1 MRRSE
6 SLLRWGANRPV
17 LCTLMLLAA
26 IAGIPLAVRALE
38 VDEPNARD
46 RQIVRTIAKRMK
58 LFHLSNH
65 DMDDE
70 ISKKGFQL
78 YLKSLDP
85 SKMYFYQSDVD
96 EFAASEDKLDDLAKS
111 GDLSLAFAIFNR
123 FLQRIDERLVVI
135 NQLIES
141 EHDFTVDES
150 MNTDADKME
159 YAKTPEELKDRWRK
173 RIKYSMLVEK
183 SEATDLEEAKDKLH
197 RRYNSFAKRMGQFD
211 GEEVTELFLT
221 SLTTAYDPH
230 STYFSQSTFDNF
242 MIQMRLNLE
251 GIGASLQSEDGVTV
265 VKRIVPGGAADRH
278 GKIKVEDRIVSVGQG
293 ESGEMVDV
301 ADMKLDDVVALIR
314 GAAGTTVRL
323 GVMPEGSSEIKT
335 YSIVREKIELKD
347 SEAQGQ
353 VFDAGTKS
361 DGSAYKIGVIDLPSF
376 YSDMEGARLGLAD
389 YKSTTRDV
397 RRVLEEFKKDGV
409 DAVVLHLRSNGG
421 GSRPDAVDCTGFFI
435 HQGPVVQVKN
445 SVGDK
450 ERLDDETPGMS
461 WDGPLVVVTSK
472 FSASAS
478 EILAGA
484 IQDYKRGLIVGDT
497 ATHGKGTVQQLRDVG
512 RIIFPIAAQTPQNYG
527 ALKVTM
533 QQFYRPSGD
542 STQKRGV
549 LADVV
554 LPSIS
559 DQMDVG
565 EADLQHALEFDQIE
579 KAEFN
584 VYPFVNAEIVNEV
597 RAKSDQRING
607 SEDFAELMSDIERYK
622 VQKDRKTVTLN
633 EAKFL
638 EQRKEFDAE
647 KQDEETLEQQI
658 NKDSTNI
665 ERTFYL
671 DEVLAIT
678 VDYLEALSGKKI
690 ASK

>member
-6 SLLRWGANRPV
+6 RLIRWGAKRPV
-17 LCTLMLLAA
+17 LSVLLLLSAVTC
-26 IAGIPLAVRALE
+26 IPLAVRALE
-38 VDEPNARD
+38 VDEPNAQD

-58 LFHLSNH
+58 LFHLSNQ

-85 SKMYFYQSDVD
+85 SKMYFYQSDID
-96 EFAASEDKLDDLAKS
+96 EFGASADKLDDLAKS
-111 GDLSLAFAIFNR
+111 GDLSFAFAVFNR
-123 FLQRIDERLVVI
+123 FLKRIEERLVVI

-141 EHDFTVDES
+141 EHDFTLDEA
-150 MNTDADKME
+150 MMTDSDEME
-159 YAKTPEELKDRWRK
+159 FAKTPAELKDRWRK

-183 SEATDLEEAKDKLH
+183 SEDTANEDAKNKLH
-197 RRYNSFAKRMGQFD
+197 RRYTSFAKRMNQFD
-211 GEEVTELFLT
+211 AEEVTELFLT

-265 VKRIVPGGAADRH
+265 VKRIVPGGAADRN
-278 GKIKVEDRIVSVGQG
+278 GKLKVEDRIVSVGQG
-293 ESGEMVDV
+293 DEGEMVDV
-301 ADMKLDDVVALIR
+301 ADMKLDDVVAMIR

-323 GVMPEGSSEIKT
+323 GVMPEGSNEIKT
-335 YSIVREKIELKD
+335 YPIVREKIELKD

-353 VFDAGTKS
+353 VFNAGTKP

-376 YSDMEGARLGLAD
+376 YSDMEGARLGRAD

-397 RRVLEEFKKDGV
+397 RRVLEEFKEEGV
-409 DAVVLHLRSNGG
+409 DAVVLDLRSNGG
-421 GSRPDAVDCTGFFI
+421 GSLPESVSCTGLFI
-435 HQGPVVQVKN
+435 DQGPVVQVKN
-445 SVGDK
+445 SAGEK
-450 ERLDDETPGMS
+450 ERLDDEVAGMT

-484 IQDYKRGLIVGDT
+484 IQDYQRGLVVGDT

-512 RIIFPIAAQTPQNYG
+512 RIIFPIAAAVPKNFG

-584 VYPFVNAEIVNEV
+584 LYPYVTPEIVKAV
-597 RAKSDQRING
+597 RAKSDARIKG
-607 SEDFAELMSDIERYK
+607 SEDFADLMSDIERYK
-622 VQKDRKTVTLN
+622 IQKGRKSVTLN

-647 KQDEETLEQQI
+647 KQDEETLEQQV

-678 VDYLEALSGKKI
+678 VDYLEALKN
-690 ASK
+690 

>member
-6 SLLRWGANRPV
+6 RLIRWGAKRPV
-17 LCTLMLLAA
+17 LSVLLLLSAVTC
-26 IAGIPLAVRALE
+26 IPLAVRALE
-38 VDEPNARD
+38 VDEPNAQD

-58 LFHLSNH
+58 LFHLSNQ

-96 EFAASEDKLDDLAKS
+96 EFGASADKLDDLAKS
-111 GDLSLAFAIFNR
+111 GDLSFAFAVFNR
-123 FLQRIDERLVVI
+123 FLKRIEERLVVI

-141 EHDFTVDES
+141 EHDFTLDEA
-150 MNTDADKME
+150 MMTDSDEME
-159 YAKTPEELKDRWRK
+159 FAKTPAELKDRWRK

-183 SEATDLEEAKDKLH
+183 SEDTANEDAKNKLH
-197 RRYNSFAKRMGQFD
+197 RRYTSFAKRMNQFD
-211 GEEVTELFLT
+211 AEEVTELFLT

-265 VKRIVPGGAADRH
+265 VKRIVPGGAADRN
-278 GKIKVEDRIVSVGQG
+278 GKLKVEDRIVSVGQG
-293 ESGEMVDV
+293 DEGEMVDV
-301 ADMKLDDVVALIR
+301 ADMKLDDVVAMIR

-323 GVMPEGSSEIKT
+323 GVMPEGSNEIKT
-335 YSIVREKIELKD
+335 YPIVREKIELKD

-353 VFDAGTKS
+353 VFNAGTKP

-376 YSDMEGARLGLAD
+376 YSDMEGARLGRAD

-397 RRVLEEFKKDGV
+397 RRVLEEFKEEGV
-409 DAVVLHLRSNGG
+409 DAVVLDLRSNGG
-421 GSRPDAVDCTGFFI
+421 GSLPESVSCTGLFI
-435 HQGPVVQVKN
+435 DQGPVVQVKN
-445 SVGDK
+445 SAGEK
-450 ERLDDETPGMS
+450 ERLDDEVAGMT

-484 IQDYKRGLIVGDT
+484 IQDYQRGLVVGDT

-512 RIIFPIAAQTPQNYG
+512 RIIFPIAAAVPKNFG

-584 VYPFVNAEIVNEV
+584 LYPYVTPEIVKAV
-597 RAKSDQRING
+597 RAKSDARIKG
-607 SEDFAELMSDIERYK
+607 SEDFADLMSDIERYK
-622 VQKDRKTVTLN
+622 IQKGRKSVTLN

-647 KQDEETLEQQI
+647 KQDEETLEQQV

-678 VDYLEALSGKKI
+678 VDYLEALKN
-690 ASK
+690 

>member
-6 SLLRWGANRPV
+6 RLIRWGARRPV
-17 LCTLMLLAA
+17 LSVLLLLSAVICT
-26 IAGIPLAVRALE
+26 PLAIRALE
-38 VDEPNARD
+38 VDEPNAQD

-58 LFHLSNH
+58 LFHLSNQ
-65 DMDDE
+65 DMDDD

-85 SKMYFYQSDVD
+85 SKMYFYQSDID
-96 EFAASEDKLDDLAKS
+96 EFSASADELDDLAKS
-111 GDLSLAFAIFNR
+111 GDLSFAFAVFNR
-123 FLQRIDERLVVI
+123 FLKRIEERLVVI

-141 EHDFTVDES
+141 EHDFTLDEV
-150 MNTDADKME
+150 MMTDSDE
-159 YAKTPEELKDRWRK
+159 LEFAKNPAELKDRWRK

-183 SEATDLEEAKDKLH
+183 SEETANEDAKNKLN
-197 RRYNSFAKRMGQFD
+197 RRYTSFAKRMNQFD
-211 GEEVTELFLT
+211 AEEVTELFLT

-265 VKRIVPGGAADRH
+265 VKRIVPGGAADRN
-278 GKIKVEDRIVSVGQG
+278 GKLKVEDRIVSVGQG
-293 ESGEMVDV
+293 DDGEMVDV
-301 ADMKLDDVVALIR
+301 ADMKLDDVVAMIR

-323 GVMPEGSSEIKT
+323 GVMPEGSNEIKT
-335 YSIVREKIELKD
+335 YPIVREKIELKD

-353 VFDAGTKS
+353 VFDAGTKP

-376 YSDMEGARLGLAD
+376 YSDMEGARLGRAD

-397 RRVLEEFKKDGV
+397 RRVLEEFKEEGV
-409 DAVVLHLRSNGG
+409 DAVVLDLRSNGG
-421 GSRPDAVDCTGFFI
+421 GSLPESVSCTGLFI
-435 HQGPVVQVKN
+435 DQGPVVQVKN
-445 SVGDK
+445 SAGEK
-450 ERLDDETPGMS
+450 ERLDDEVAGMT

-484 IQDYKRGLIVGDT
+484 IQDYQRGLVVGDT

-512 RIIFPIAAQTPQNYG
+512 RIIFPIAAAVPKNFG

-584 VYPFVNAEIVNEV
+584 LYPYVTPEIVKSV
-597 RAKSDQRING
+597 RAKSDSRIKG
-607 SEDFAELMSDIERYK
+607 SEDFADLMSDIERYK
-622 VQKDRKTVTLN
+622 VQKGRKSVTLN

-647 KQDEETLEQQI
+647 KQDEETLEQQV

-678 VDYLEALSGKKI
+678 VDYLEALRN
-690 ASK
+690 

>member
-6 SLLRWGANRPV
+6 RLIRWGARRPV
-17 LCTLMLLAA
+17 LSVLLLLSAVICT
-26 IAGIPLAVRALE
+26 PLAIRALE
-38 VDEPNARD
+38 VDEPNAQD

-58 LFHLSNH
+58 LFHLSNQ
-65 DMDDE
+65 DMDDD
-70 ISKKGFQL
+70 ISKKGFHL

-85 SKMYFYQSDVD
+85 SKMYFYQSDID
-96 EFAASEDKLDDLAKS
+96 EFSASADELDDLAKS
-111 GDLSLAFAIFNR
+111 GDLSFAFAVFNR
-123 FLQRIDERLVVI
+123 FLKRIEERLVVI

-141 EHDFTVDES
+141 EHDFTLDEV
-150 MNTDADKME
+150 MMTDSDE
-159 YAKTPEELKDRWRK
+159 LEFAKNPAELKDRWRK

-183 SEATDLEEAKDKLH
+183 SEETANEDAKNKLN
-197 RRYNSFAKRMGQFD
+197 RRYTSFAKRMNQFD
-211 GEEVTELFLT
+211 AEEVTELFLT

-265 VKRIVPGGAADRH
+265 VKRIVPGGAADRN
-278 GKIKVEDRIVSVGQG
+278 GKLKVEDRIVSVGQG
-293 ESGEMVDV
+293 DDGEMVDV
-301 ADMKLDDVVALIR
+301 ADMKLDDVVAMIR

-323 GVMPEGSSEIKT
+323 GVMPEGSNEIKT
-335 YSIVREKIELKD
+335 YPIVREKIELKD

-353 VFDAGTKS
+353 VFDAGTKP

-376 YSDMEGARLGLAD
+376 YSDMEGARLGRAD

-397 RRVLEEFKKDGV
+397 RRVLEEFKEEGV
-409 DAVVLHLRSNGG
+409 DAVVLDLRSNGG
-421 GSRPDAVDCTGFFI
+421 GSLPESVSCTGLFI
-435 HQGPVVQVKN
+435 DQGPVVQVKN
-445 SVGDK
+445 SAGEK
-450 ERLDDETPGMS
+450 ERLDDEVAGMT

-484 IQDYKRGLIVGDT
+484 IQDYQRGLVVGDT

-512 RIIFPIAAQTPQNYG
+512 RIIFPIAAAVPKNFG

-584 VYPFVNAEIVNEV
+584 LYPYVTPEIVKAV
-597 RAKSDQRING
+597 RAKSDSRIKG
-607 SEDFAELMSDIERYK
+607 SEDFADLMSDIERYK
-622 VQKDRKTVTLN
+622 VQKGRKSVTLN

-647 KQDEETLEQQI
+647 KQDEETLEQQV

-678 VDYLEALSGKKI
+678 VDYLEALRN
-690 ASK
+690 

>member
-6 SLLRWGANRPV
+6 RLILWGAKRPV
-17 LCTLMLLAA
+17 LSALLLLSAVICT
-26 IAGIPLAVRALE
+26 PLAIRALE
-38 VDEPNARD
+38 VDEPNAQD

-58 LFHLSNH
+58 LFHLSNQ
-65 DMDDE
+65 DMDDD

-85 SKMYFYQSDVD
+85 SKMYFYQSDID
-96 EFAASEDKLDDLAKS
+96 EFGASADELDDLAKS
-111 GDLSLAFAIFNR
+111 GDLSFAFAVFNR
-123 FLQRIDERLVVI
+123 FLKRIEERLVVI

-141 EHDFTVDES
+141 EHDFTLDEV
-150 MNTDADKME
+150 MMTDSDE
-159 YAKTPEELKDRWRK
+159 LEFAKNPAELKDRWRK

-183 SEATDLEEAKDKLH
+183 SEETANEDAKNKLH
-197 RRYNSFAKRMGQFD
+197 RRYTSFAKRMNQFD
-211 GEEVTELFLT
+211 AEEVTELFLT

-265 VKRIVPGGAADRH
+265 VKRIVPGGAADRN
-278 GKIKVEDRIVSVGQG
+278 GKLKVEDRIVSVGQG
-293 ESGEMVDV
+293 DEGEMVDV
-301 ADMKLDDVVALIR
+301 ADMKLDDVVAMIR

-323 GVMPEGSSEIKT
+323 GVMPEGSNEIKT
-335 YSIVREKIELKD
+335 YPIVREKIELKD

-353 VFDAGTKS
+353 VFDAGTKP

-376 YSDMEGARLGLAD
+376 YSDMEGARLGRAD

-397 RRVLEEFKKDGV
+397 RRVLEEFKEEGV
-409 DAVVLHLRSNGG
+409 DAVVLDLRSNGG
-421 GSRPDAVDCTGFFI
+421 GSLPESVSCTGLFI
-435 HQGPVVQVKN
+435 DQGPVVQVKN
-445 SVGDK
+445 SAGEK
-450 ERLDDETPGMS
+450 ERLDDEVAGMT

-484 IQDYKRGLIVGDT
+484 IQDYQRGLVVGDT

-512 RIIFPIAAQTPQNYG
+512 RIIFPIAAAVPKNFG

-584 VYPFVNAEIVNEV
+584 LYPYVTPEIVKVV
-597 RAKSDQRING
+597 RAKSDSRIKG
-607 SEDFAELMSDIERYK
+607 SEDFSDLMSDIERYK
-622 VQKDRKTVTLN
+622 VQKGRKSVTLN

-647 KQDEETLEQQI
+647 KQDEETLEQQV

-678 VDYLEALSGKKI
+678 VDYLEALKN
-690 ASK
+690 

>member
-1 MRRSE
+1 MCRSE
-6 SLLRWGANRPV
+6 RLIRWGARRPV
-17 LCTLMLLAA
+17 LSVLLLLSAVICT
-26 IAGIPLAVRALE
+26 PLAIRALE
-38 VDEPNARD
+38 VDEPNAQD

-58 LFHLSNH
+58 LFHLSNQ
-65 DMDDE
+65 DMDDD

-85 SKMYFYQSDVD
+85 SKMYFYQSDID
-96 EFAASEDKLDDLAKS
+96 EFSASADELDDLAKS
-111 GDLSLAFAIFNR
+111 GDLSFAFAVFNR
-123 FLQRIDERLVVI
+123 FLKRIEERLVVI

-141 EHDFTVDES
+141 EHDFTLDEV
-150 MNTDADKME
+150 MMTDSDE
-159 YAKTPEELKDRWRK
+159 LEFAKNPAELKDRWRK

-183 SEATDLEEAKDKLH
+183 SEETANEDAKNKLN
-197 RRYNSFAKRMGQFD
+197 RRYTSFAKRMNQFD
-211 GEEVTELFLT
+211 AEEVTELFLT

-265 VKRIVPGGAADRH
+265 VKRIVPGGAADRN
-278 GKIKVEDRIVSVGQG
+278 GKLKVEDRIVSVGQG
-293 ESGEMVDV
+293 DDGEMVDV
-301 ADMKLDDVVALIR
+301 ADMKLDDVVAMIR

-323 GVMPEGSSEIKT
+323 GVMPEGSNEIKT
-335 YSIVREKIELKD
+335 YPIVREKIELKD

-353 VFDAGTKS
+353 VFDAGTKP

-376 YSDMEGARLGLAD
+376 YSDMEGARLGRAD

-397 RRVLEEFKKDGV
+397 RRVLEEFKEEGV
-409 DAVVLHLRSNGG
+409 DAVVLDLRSNGG
-421 GSRPDAVDCTGFFI
+421 GSLPESVSCTGLFI
-435 HQGPVVQVKN
+435 DQGPVVQVKN
-445 SVGDK
+445 SAGEK
-450 ERLDDETPGMS
+450 ERLDDEVAGMT

-484 IQDYKRGLIVGDT
+484 IQDYQRGLVVGDT

-512 RIIFPIAAQTPQNYG
+512 RIIFPIAAAVPKNFG

-584 VYPFVNAEIVNEV
+584 LYPYVTPEIVKSV
-597 RAKSDQRING
+597 RAKSDSRIKG
-607 SEDFAELMSDIERYK
+607 SEDFADLMSDIERYK
-622 VQKDRKTVTLN
+622 VQKGRKSVTLN

-647 KQDEETLEQQI
+647 KQDEETLEQQV

-678 VDYLEALSGKKI
+678 VDYLEALRN
-690 ASK
+690 

>member
-6 SLLRWGANRPV
+6 RLIRWGAKRPV
-17 LCTLMLLAA
+17 LSVLLLLSAVTC
-26 IAGIPLAVRALE
+26 IPLAVRALE
-38 VDEPNARD
+38 VDEPNAQD

-58 LFHLSNH
+58 LFHLSNQ

-85 SKMYFYQSDVD
+85 SKMYFYQSDID
-96 EFAASEDKLDDLAKS
+96 EFGASADKLDDLAKS
-111 GDLSLAFAIFNR
+111 GDLSFAFAVFNR
-123 FLQRIDERLVVI
+123 FLKRIEERLVVI

-141 EHDFTVDES
+141 EHDFTLDEA
-150 MNTDADKME
+150 MMTDSDEME
-159 YAKTPEELKDRWRK
+159 FAKTPAELKDRWRK

-183 SEATDLEEAKDKLH
+183 SEDTANEDAKNKLN
-197 RRYNSFAKRMGQFD
+197 RRYTSFAKRMNQFD
-211 GEEVTELFLT
+211 AEEVTELFLT

-265 VKRIVPGGAADRH
+265 VKRIVPGGAADRN
-278 GKIKVEDRIVSVGQG
+278 GKLKVEDRIVSVGQG
-293 ESGEMVDV
+293 DEGEMVDV
-301 ADMKLDDVVALIR
+301 ADMKLDDVVAMIR

-323 GVMPEGSSEIKT
+323 GVMPEGSNEIKT
-335 YSIVREKIELKD
+335 YPIVREKIELKD

-353 VFDAGTKS
+353 VFNAGTKP

-376 YSDMEGARLGLAD
+376 YSDMEGARLGRAD

-397 RRVLEEFKKDGV
+397 RRVLEEFKEEGV
-409 DAVVLHLRSNGG
+409 DAVVLDLRSNGG
-421 GSRPDAVDCTGFFI
+421 GSLPESVSCTGLFI
-435 HQGPVVQVKN
+435 DQGPVVQVKN
-445 SVGDK
+445 SAGEK
-450 ERLDDETPGMS
+450 ERLDDEVAGMT

-484 IQDYKRGLIVGDT
+484 IQDYQRGLVVGDT

-512 RIIFPIAAQTPQNYG
+512 RIIFPIAAAVPKNFG

-584 VYPFVNAEIVNEV
+584 LYPYVTPEIVKAV
-597 RAKSDQRING
+597 RAKSDARIKG
-607 SEDFAELMSDIERYK
+607 SEDFADLMSDIERYK
-622 VQKDRKTVTLN
+622 IQKGRKSVTLN

-647 KQDEETLEQQI
+647 KQDEETLEQQV

-678 VDYLEALSGKKI
+678 VDYLEALKN
-690 ASK
+690 

>member
-6 SLLRWGANRPV
+6 RLIRWGAKRPV
-17 LCTLMLLAA
+17 LSVLLLLSAVTC
-26 IAGIPLAVRALE
+26 IPLAVRALE
-38 VDEPNARD
+38 VDEPNAQD

-58 LFHLSNH
+58 LFHLSNQ

-96 EFAASEDKLDDLAKS
+96 EFGASADKLDDLAKS
-111 GDLSLAFAIFNR
+111 GDLSFAFAVFNR
-123 FLQRIDERLVVI
+123 FLKRIEERLVVI

-141 EHDFTVDES
+141 EHDFTLDEA
-150 MNTDADKME
+150 MITDSDEME
-159 YAKTPEELKDRWRK
+159 FAKTPAELKDRWRK

-183 SEATDLEEAKDKLH
+183 SEDTANEDAKNKLH
-197 RRYNSFAKRMGQFD
+197 RRYTSFAKRMNQFD
-211 GEEVTELFLT
+211 AEEVTELFLT

-265 VKRIVPGGAADRH
+265 VKRIVPGGAADRN
-278 GKIKVEDRIVSVGQG
+278 GKLKVEDRIVSVGQG
-293 ESGEMVDV
+293 DEGEMVDV
-301 ADMKLDDVVALIR
+301 ADMKLDDVVAMIR

-323 GVMPEGSSEIKT
+323 GVMPEGSNEIKT
-335 YSIVREKIELKD
+335 YPIVREKIELKD

-353 VFDAGTKS
+353 VFNAGTKP

-376 YSDMEGARLGLAD
+376 YSDMEGARLGRAD

-397 RRVLEEFKKDGV
+397 RRVLEEFKEEGV
-409 DAVVLHLRSNGG
+409 DAVVLDLRSNGG
-421 GSRPDAVDCTGFFI
+421 GSLPESVSCTGLFI
-435 HQGPVVQVKN
+435 DQGPVVQVKN
-445 SVGDK
+445 SAGEK
-450 ERLDDETPGMS
+450 ERLDDEVAGMT

-484 IQDYKRGLIVGDT
+484 IQDYQRGLVVGDT

-512 RIIFPIAAQTPQNYG
+512 RIIFPIAAAVPKNFG

-584 VYPFVNAEIVNEV
+584 LYPYVTPEIVKAV
-597 RAKSDQRING
+597 RAKSDARIKG
-607 SEDFAELMSDIERYK
+607 SEDFADLMSDIERYK
-622 VQKDRKTVTLN
+622 IQKGRKSVTLN

-647 KQDEETLEQQI
+647 KQDEETLEQQV

-678 VDYLEALSGKKI
+678 VDYLEALKN
-690 ASK
+690 

>member
-6 SLLRWGANRPV
+6 RLIRSGAKRPV
-17 LCTLMLLAA
+17 LSVLLLISAVICT
-26 IAGIPLAVRALE
+26 PLAIRALE
-38 VDEPNARD
+38 VDEPNAQD

-58 LFHLSNH
+58 LFHLSNQ
-65 DMDDE
+65 DMDDD

-85 SKMYFYQSDVD
+85 SKMYFYQSDID
-96 EFAASEDKLDDLAKS
+96 EFGASADELDDLAKS
-111 GDLSLAFAIFNR
+111 GDLSFAFAVFNR
-123 FLQRIDERLVVI
+123 FLKRIEERLVVI

-141 EHDFTVDES
+141 EHDFTLDEV
-150 MNTDADKME
+150 MMTDSDE
-159 YAKTPEELKDRWRK
+159 LEFAKNPAELKDRWRK

-183 SEATDLEEAKDKLH
+183 SEETANEDAKNKLH
-197 RRYNSFAKRMGQFD
+197 RRYTSFAKRMNQFD
-211 GEEVTELFLT
+211 AEEVTELFLT

-265 VKRIVPGGAADRH
+265 VKRIVPGGAADRN
-278 GKIKVEDRIVSVGQG
+278 GKLKVEDRIVSVGQG
-293 ESGEMVDV
+293 DEGEMVDV
-301 ADMKLDDVVALIR
+301 ADMKLDDVVAMIR

-323 GVMPEGSSEIKT
+323 GVMPEGSNEIKT
-335 YSIVREKIELKD
+335 YPIVREKIELKD

-353 VFDAGTKS
+353 VFDAGTKP

-376 YSDMEGARLGLAD
+376 YSDMEGARLGRAD

-397 RRVLEEFKKDGV
+397 RRVLEEFKEEGV
-409 DAVVLHLRSNGG
+409 DAVVLDLRSNGG
-421 GSRPDAVDCTGFFI
+421 GSLPESVSCTGLFI
-435 HQGPVVQVKN
+435 DQGPVVQVKN
-445 SVGDK
+445 SAGEK
-450 ERLDDETPGMS
+450 ERLDDEVAGMT

-484 IQDYKRGLIVGDT
+484 IQDYQRGLVVGDT

-512 RIIFPIAAQTPQNYG
+512 RIIFPIAAAVPKNFG

-584 VYPFVNAEIVNEV
+584 LYPYVTPEIVK
-597 RAKSDQRING
+597 A
-607 SEDFAELMSDIERYK
+607 
-622 VQKDRKTVTLN
+622 
-633 EAKFL
+633 
-638 EQRKEFDAE
+638 
-647 KQDEETLEQQI
+647 
-658 NKDSTNI
+658 
-665 ERTFYL
+665 
-671 DEVLAIT
+671 VLSLIH
-678 VDYLEALSGKKI
+678 I
-690 ASK
+690 

>member
-6 SLLRWGANRPV
+6 RLIRWGAKRPV
-17 LCTLMLLAA
+17 LSVLLLLSAVTC
-26 IAGIPLAVRALE
+26 IPLAVRALE
-38 VDEPNARD
+38 VDEPNAQD

-58 LFHLSNH
+58 LFHLSNQ

-96 EFAASEDKLDDLAKS
+96 EFGASADKLDDLAKS
-111 GDLSLAFAIFNR
+111 GDLSFAFAVFNR
-123 FLQRIDERLVVI
+123 FLKRIEERLVVI

-141 EHDFTVDES
+141 EHDFTLDEA
-150 MNTDADKME
+150 MMTDSDEME
-159 YAKTPEELKDRWRK
+159 FAKTPAELKDRWRK

-183 SEATDLEEAKDKLH
+183 SEDTANEDAKNKLN
-197 RRYNSFAKRMGQFD
+197 RRYTSFAKRMNQFD
-211 GEEVTELFLT
+211 AEEVTELFLT

-265 VKRIVPGGAADRH
+265 VKRIVPGGAADRN
-278 GKIKVEDRIVSVGQG
+278 GKLKVEDRIVSVGQG
-293 ESGEMVDV
+293 DEGEMVDV
-301 ADMKLDDVVALIR
+301 ADMKLDDVVAMIR

-323 GVMPEGSSEIKT
+323 GVMPEGSNEIKT
-335 YSIVREKIELKD
+335 YPIVREKIELKD

-353 VFDAGTKS
+353 VFNAGTKP

-376 YSDMEGARLGLAD
+376 YSDMEGARLGRAD

-397 RRVLEEFKKDGV
+397 RRVLEEFKEEGV
-409 DAVVLHLRSNGG
+409 DAVVLDLRSNGG
-421 GSRPDAVDCTGFFI
+421 GSLPESVSCTGLFI
-435 HQGPVVQVKN
+435 DQGPVVQVKN
-445 SVGDK
+445 SAGEK
-450 ERLDDETPGMS
+450 ERLDDEVAGMT

-484 IQDYKRGLIVGDT
+484 IQDYQRGLVVGDT

-512 RIIFPIAAQTPQNYG
+512 RIIFPIAAAVPKNFG

-584 VYPFVNAEIVNEV
+584 LYPYVTPEIVKAV
-597 RAKSDQRING
+597 RAKSDARIKG
-607 SEDFAELMSDIERYK
+607 SEDFADLMSDIERYK
-622 VQKDRKTVTLN
+622 IQKGRKSVTLN

-647 KQDEETLEQQI
+647 KQDEETLEQQV

-678 VDYLEALSGKKI
+678 VDYLEALKN
-690 ASK
+690 

>member
-6 SLLRWGANRPV
+6 RLIRWGAKRPV
-17 LCTLMLLAA
+17 LSVLLLLSAVTC
-26 IAGIPLAVRALE
+26 IPLAVRALE
-38 VDEPNARD
+38 VDEPNAQD

-58 LFHLSNH
+58 LFHLSNQ

-96 EFAASEDKLDDLAKS
+96 EFGASADKLDDLAKS
-111 GDLSLAFAIFNR
+111 GDLSFAFAVFNR
-123 FLQRIDERLVVI
+123 FLKRIEERLVVI

-141 EHDFTVDES
+141 EHDFTLDEA
-150 MNTDADKME
+150 MMTDSDEME
-159 YAKTPEELKDRWRK
+159 FAKTPAELKDRWRK

-183 SEATDLEEAKDKLH
+183 SEDTANEDAKNKLH
-197 RRYNSFAKRMGQFD
+197 RRYTSFAKRMNQFD
-211 GEEVTELFLT
+211 AEEVTELFLT

-265 VKRIVPGGAADRH
+265 VKRIVPGGAADRN
-278 GKIKVEDRIVSVGQG
+278 GKLKVEDRIVSVGQG
-293 ESGEMVDV
+293 DEGEMVDV
-301 ADMKLDDVVALIR
+301 ADMKLDDVVAMIR

-323 GVMPEGSSEIKT
+323 GVMPEGSNEIKT
-335 YSIVREKIELKD
+335 YPIVREKIELKD

-353 VFDAGTKS
+353 VFNAGTKP

-376 YSDMEGARLGLAD
+376 YSDMEGARLGRAD

-397 RRVLEEFKKDGV
+397 RRVLEEFKEEGV
-409 DAVVLHLRSNGG
+409 DAVVLDLRSNGG
-421 GSRPDAVDCTGFFI
+421 GSLPESVSCTGLFI
-435 HQGPVVQVKN
+435 DQGPVVQVKN
-445 SVGDK
+445 SAGEK
-450 ERLDDETPGMS
+450 ERLDDEVAGMT

-484 IQDYKRGLIVGDT
+484 IQDYQRGLVVGDT

-512 RIIFPIAAQTPQNYG
+512 RIIFPIAAAVPKNFG

-584 VYPFVNAEIVNEV
+584 LYPYVTLEIVKAV
-597 RAKSDQRING
+597 RAKSDARIKG
-607 SEDFAELMSDIERYK
+607 SEDFADLMSDIERYK
-622 VQKDRKTVTLN
+622 IQKGRKSVTLN

-647 KQDEETLEQQI
+647 KQDEETLEQQV

-678 VDYLEALSGKKI
+678 VDYLEALKN
-690 ASK
+690 